1 MPTRPG
7 LGEEI
12 SRGCSN
18 ARGREKKGQGRT
30 AASEAVDT
38 LEMKAGHPA
47 HESHL
52 SREPGPPLL
61 GHTQLPM
68 TEPWSRSPGVLT
80 MHLLRYVPSLYFQ

>member
-1 MPTRPG
+1 MTADAYTVVSVSRKGAPQEMPTRSG

-18 ARGREKKGQGRT
+18 ARGREKKAQGRR
-30 AASEAVDT
+30 AASEVVDT

-52 SREPGPPLL
+52 SREPGPPL
-61 GHTQLPM
+61 
-68 TEPWSRSPGVLT
+68 
-80 MHLLRYVPSLYFQ
+80 